1 MNKERVLCKQSK
13 LTHIHAIVYGLL
25 LCFVVSQPAL
35 AVFWIEEFT
44 GEQEEY
50 RLIRQSKEW
59 KVEAGMV
66 LETGDELSVLS
77 DTGELQILQDDHEHE
92 NLFPLTRKDGSFKV
106 PKPEAPSG
114 EIRNMLALGKRLMT
128 QTPEEKTA
136 TRSMKARGDGPVLIL
151 GASDLKNCLIAGFDS
166 LLIHWSGGEPPY
178 RIRLFDED
186 DNIIVEK
193 NNIQQNNITL
203 TDMTFPVG
211 NYGLEVL
218 GNSSSSYI
226 ALAVVDPDR
235 APPLYNKMIA
245 SQASVKVKQ
254 RYAALMLATRPQ
266 WLFQTLQ
273 MAERYGLPNLK
284 QNILNGFAPDLDDET
299 KSNINK

>member
-25 LCFVVSQPAL
+25 LCFVISQPAW
-35 AVFWIEEFT
+35 AVFWIEDFT
-44 GEQEEY
+44 GKQEEY
-50 RLIRQSKEW
+50 RLIRQSKDW

-106 PKPEAPSG
+106 PKPEALSG

-128 QTPEEKTA
+128 QTPEEKTP

-151 GASDLKNCLIAGFDS
+151 GASDLKNYLIAGFDS
-166 LLIHWSGGEPPY
+166 LLIHWSGGELPY
-178 RIRLFDED
+178 RIRLLDED
-186 DNIIVEK
+186 DNIIIEK

-203 TDMTFPVG
+203 TDMTLPIG

-226 ALAVVDPDR
+226 ALEVVDPDKT
-235 APPLYNKMIA
+235 PPLYNKIIA

-254 RYAALMLATRPQ
+254 RYAAMVLASQSQ

-273 MAERYGLPNLK
+273 LAECHGLLNLK
-284 QNILNGFAPDLDDET
+284 QSILNGVVPDLDDVT
-299 KSNINK
+299 QPIIKK